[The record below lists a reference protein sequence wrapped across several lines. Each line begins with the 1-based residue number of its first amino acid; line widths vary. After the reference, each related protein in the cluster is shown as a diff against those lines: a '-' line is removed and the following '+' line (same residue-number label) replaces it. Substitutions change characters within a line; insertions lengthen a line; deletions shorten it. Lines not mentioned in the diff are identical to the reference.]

1 MDNDIFYQ
9 NQKAVE
15 MKIEEMTIQSVID
28 AIRCGLISKSQDYI
42 VIRDWT
48 SSSIRNSLIVGINCS
63 TIGRYGNNDLEPLLQ
78 PSIVT
83 R

>member
-28 AIRCGLISKSQDYI
+28 AVRCGLISKSQDYI